1 MGKNKID
8 FIVLIGVLKKSVR
21 KIKLIIY
28 VFFYLF
34 WVVLK
39 VYLLYKEMIWLKLL
53 KYMYFIKENKNC
65 RMKNRD
71 FFKVL
76 F

>member
-34 WVVLK
+34 
-39 VYLLYKEMIWLKLL
+39 
-53 KYMYFIKENKNC
+53 
-65 RMKNRD
+65 
-71 FFKVL
+71 
-76 F
+76 